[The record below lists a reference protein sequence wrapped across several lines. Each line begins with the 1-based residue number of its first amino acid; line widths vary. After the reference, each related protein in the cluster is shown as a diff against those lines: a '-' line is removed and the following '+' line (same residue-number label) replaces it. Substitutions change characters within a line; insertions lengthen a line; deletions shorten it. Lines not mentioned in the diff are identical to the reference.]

1 MGNNENEK
9 VETKETAEKETTNT
23 SLSDEKKPA
32 SESTE
37 SKQEQVEQNT
47 EEQENGQP
55 AVQDTTAVG
64 NGLSIDDLATKADL
78 SGYITKAEFDERLS
92 ALEAKYQSAI
102 KESQDKDEKIKELT
116 EKANG
121 LENKFI
127 NNGDFGGESSSKV
140 NNDGPNFETFDS
152 YSAKFM

>member
-1 MGNNENEK
+1 MENNENQK
-9 VETKETAEKETTNT
+9 VETKETEKKTIDT
-23 SLSDEKKPA
+23 SLDDEKKPA
-32 SESTE
+32 SESIET
-37 SKQEQVEQNT
+37 KQEQVEQNT
-47 EEQENGQP
+47 EGQEDGQP

-92 ALEAKYQSAI
+92 ALEAKYQAAI

-127 NNGDFGGESSSKV
+127 NNGDFGGESSAKV
-140 NNDGPNFETFDS
+140 KTDDAQFETFDS

>member
-9 VETKETAEKETTNT
+9 VETNETDKNTVDT
-23 SLSDEKKPA
+23 SLDDEKKPA
-32 SESTE
+32 SDSTE
-37 SKQEQVEQNT
+37 TKQEQVEQNT

-140 NNDGPNFETFDS
+140 NNDGSNFETFDS